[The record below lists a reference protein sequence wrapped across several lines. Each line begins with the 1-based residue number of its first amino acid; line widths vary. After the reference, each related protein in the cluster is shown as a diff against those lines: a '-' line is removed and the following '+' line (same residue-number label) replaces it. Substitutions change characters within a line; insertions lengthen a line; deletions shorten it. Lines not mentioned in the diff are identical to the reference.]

1 LFGCTQGCSF
11 VNRRA
16 ALTSA
21 ANYDDVL
28 RQLRAEGLLVD
39 DLIIGKRQRCRV
51 DGDREKRGWYSLH
64 ELVTGAGAVLIVG
77 AYGVWRG
84 PSPNTLKVELKREHA
99 DPLTTEQR
107 EALKA
112 RIKLERQAADAERR
126 AEAARAAA
134 RADGV
139 WRRCLPTGASDYLV
153 RKRVQSHGLKFT
165 DSGALVVP
173 MLDVQGRV
181 HGLQFILPAEHPRR
195 KKTGR
200 DKEYWPAGLAKRG
213 HFFQIGAPPQLGGV
227 ILLAEGYATAA
238 TLHEATGLPVV
249 VAFDAGNLVPVA
261 QAIAGRYKRA
271 RILVCADDDYQA
283 KCLACGKPTTLAA
296 DTCVHCGELH
306 AQQNAGVASATAA
319 AMAVDGAHLVP
330 VFSTERAGAKL
341 TDFNDLA
348 ALEGEHVVR
357 AQLEAHL
364 RHLKWPG
371 QGKVVALHTTTG
383 RGGGH
388 GGEGGPPDDGESFHF
403 DLDVL
408 LQRFTLI
415 YGTDTA
421 FDEPRRCIIG
431 LGPLRSAAG
440 KSLVRMW
447 LEHPG
452 RRTVL
457 PEQVGF
463 DPAGTN
469 DQVVCNLWGGW
480 PTVPRKGEC
489 TALLRILE
497 HLCSRE
503 DRPREVYQ
511 WVLKWTAYAIQH
523 PGAKLQTALLIHGPE
538 GTGKNTFFGAVRQA
552 YGRYGFTF
560 TQVEL
565 ESQFN
570 GIFSGKLFGIG
581 NEVVSRA
588 ELYHQ
593 QGRMRNMITEGE
605 WPINEKNLPARM
617 EQNHCNMV
625 FFSNRIDIAKLD
637 PDDRRYCVIWTPE
650 PADPSL
656 YLEAKEELANGGTA
670 ALHWHL
676 ANEIDLA
683 GFDEHSKPPMT
694 RAKRELIGLG
704 MDSTERFWREWSDPE
719 GELHGLYMPC
729 SSGQAYA
736 AYQLFCRR
744 LGVGK
749 PAQHETL
756 STVLGKKPGLKID
769 RAKVR
774 SAAGVTRVV
783 RCVFLKGLHEP
794 PDHYDGSK
802 LEWMSACVEEFD
814 KQLEQ
819 MQADGVLPYGQGAS
833 PKRKSDPI
841 TEEEV
846 ARYGG

>member
-1 LFGCTQGCSF
+1 VPSGGCTRWG
-11 VNRRA
+11 V
-16 ALTSA
+16 ALTAA

-28 RQLRAEGLLVD
+28 RQLRDVGLKVDGLV
-39 DLIIGKRQRCRV
+39 IGKRQRCLV
-51 DGDREKRGWYSLH
+51 EGDREKRGWYSLH
-64 ELVTGAGAVLIVG
+64 ELVTSSGAVLIVG
-77 AYGVWRG
+77 AFGVWRG
-84 PSPNTLKVELKREHA
+84 ASPNTMKVELKREHS
-99 DPLTTEQR
+99 DPLTAEQR

-112 RIKLERQAADAERR
+112 RIKRERQAAEAARK
-126 AEAARAAA
+126 AEAAKAAA
-134 RADGV
+134 RADAV
-139 WRRCLPTGASDYLV
+139 WRRCLPTGASDYLQ
-153 RKRVQSHGLKFT
+153 RKGVQAHGLKFT

-181 HGLQFILPAEHPRR
+181 HGLQFILPADHPRR

-200 DKEYWPAGLAKRG
+200 DKEYWPAGLSKQG
-213 HFFQIGAPPQLGGV
+213 HFFQIGAPPQVGGV
-227 ILLAEGYATAA
+227 ILIAEGYATAA
-238 TLHEATGLPVV
+238 TLHEATGLPAV
-249 VAFDAGNLVPVA
+249 VAFDAGNLLPVA
-261 QAIAGRYKRA
+261 TAIAGRYKRA
-271 RILVCADDDYQA
+271 RLLVCADDDYLA
-283 KCLACGKPTTLAA
+283 KCLGCGKPTTVAT
-296 DTCVHCGELH
+296 DKCMHCGEPH
-306 AQQNAGVASATAA
+306 GQQNAGVMSAA
-319 AMAVDGAHLVP
+319 AAAIAVEGAHLAP
-330 VFSTERAGAKL
+330 VFTADRAGQKL

-348 ALEGEHVVR
+348 QLEGLHVVR
-357 AQLEAHL
+357 AQVETQL
-364 RHLKWPG
+364 RQLRWPG
-371 QGKVVALHTTTG
+371 QGQGGASHTPTG
-383 RGGGH
+383 SGGDGGG
-388 GGEGGPPDDGESFHF
+388 EPPEASFRF

-447 LEHPG
+447 LEHPA
-452 RRTVL
+452 RKTVL

-463 DPAGTN
+463 DPACTSAE
-469 DQVVCNLWGGW
+469 VVCNLWGGW
-480 PTVPRKGEC
+480 PTVAKQGEC
-489 TALLRILE
+489 SALLRILE
-497 HLCSRE
+497 HLCGRE
-503 DRPREVYQ
+503 DRPREVYN
-511 WVLKWTAYAIQH
+511 WVLRWLAFPLQR
-523 PGAKLQTALLIHGPE
+523 PGAKMQTALLIHGPE
-538 GTGKNTFFGAVRQA
+538 GTGKNTVFGAVRQA

-637 PDDRRYCVIWTPE
+637 PDDRRYCVVWTPE

-656 YLEAKEELANGGTA
+656 YLEAKAELAAGGAA

-676 ANEIDLA
+676 LHEVDLA

-719 GELHGLYMPC
+719 GELHELYMPC
-729 SSGQAYA
+729 TGSQLYT
-736 AYQLFCRR
+736 AYQLLCRR
-744 LGVGK
+744 LGIGK

-756 STVLGKKPGLKID
+756 STVLAKKPGL
-769 RAKVR
+769 RVSREWVR
-774 SAAGVTRVV
+774 NGGGIKRQQ
-783 RCVFLKGLHEP
+783 RCVLVKGLHDP
-794 PDHYDGSK
+794 PDHYEGHRIDWLS
-802 LEWMSACVEEFD
+802 SCVEEFG
-814 KQLEQ
+814 KKLEQ
-819 MQADGVLPYGQGAS
+819 LQADGVLPQGQQPIGRPRKPDS
-833 PKRKSDPI
+833 P
-841 TEEEV
+841 TEDEV
-846 ARYGG
+846 ASQGGEVTR

>member
-1 LFGCTQGCSF
+1 
-11 VNRRA
+11 
-16 ALTSA
+16 
-21 ANYDDVL
+21 VL
-28 RQLRAEGLLVD
+28 RQLRAEGLQPREPLE
-39 DLIIGKRQRCRV
+39 IGVRRRCRV
-51 DGDREKRGWYSLH
+51 DDEGLEKRGWYSLY
-64 ELVTGAGAVLIVG
+64 EWVRRDGSVLITGAF
-77 AYGVWRG
+77 GVWRG
-84 PSPNTLKVELKREHA
+84 AGHSSFKIELAKAELASMTDDERA
-99 DPLTTEQR
+99 AQ
-107 EALKA
+107 KA
-112 RIKLERQAADAERR
+112 RLRKERANAEAARK

-134 RADGV
+134 RADAA
-139 WRRCLPTGASDYLV
+139 WRKCLPTGASDYLV
-153 RKRVQSHGLKFT
+153 RKGVQSHGLKFT
-165 DSGALVVP
+165 DSGSLVVP

-181 HGLQFILPAEHPRR
+181 HGLQFILPTAHPRR

-200 DKEYWPAGLAKRG
+200 DKEYWPPGLVKRG
-213 HFFQIGAPPQLGGV
+213 HFFQIGAPPQVGGV

-238 TLHEATGLPVV
+238 SLHEATGLPTI
-249 VAFDAGNLVPVA
+249 VAFDANNLLPVA
-261 QAIAGRYKRA
+261 EAIAGRYKRA
-271 RILVCADDDYQA
+271 RILVCGDDDHLQ
-283 KCLACGKPTTLAA
+283 KCIECGAFTLVASDTCTHCGKP
-296 DTCVHCGELH
+296 HGKS
-306 AQQNAGVASATAA
+306 NAGAIAA
-319 AMAVDGAHLVP
+319 AAAATAVDGAHLVP
-330 VFSTERAGAKL
+330 VFTMPRPTDAKGP
-341 TDFNDLA
+341 TDFNDLH
-348 ALEGEHVVR
+348 ALEGLHTVR
-357 AQLEAHL
+357 AQVETQL
-364 RHLKWPG
+364 RQLQWQVG
-371 QGKVVALHTTTG
+371 ANVVALHTHPG
-383 RGGGH
+383 RGGGS
-388 GGEGGPPDDGESFHF
+388 EPPDDSESFRF
-403 DLDVL
+403 DLDIL

-421 FDEPRRCIIG
+421 FDEPRRTIIG

-463 DPAGTN
+463 DPGGTN

-480 PTVPRKGEC
+480 PTVPKKGRCE
-489 TALLRILE
+489 ALLRILE

-523 PGAKLQTALLIHGPE
+523 PGAKMQTALLIHGPE

-656 YLEAKEELANGGTA
+656 YLEAKEELATGGAA

-676 ANEIDLA
+676 LNEIAVD

-704 MDSTERFWREWSDPE
+704 MDSTERFWREWSDAD
-719 GELHGLYMPC
+719 GELRELYMPC
-729 SSGQAYA
+729 TGAQLYT
-736 AYQLFCRR
+736 AYQLLCKR
-744 LGVGK
+744 LGIGK

-756 STVLGKKPGLKID
+756 STVLAKKPGL
-769 RAKVR
+769 RVAREWVR
-774 SAAGVTRVV
+774 NAGGVKRQQ
-783 RCVFLKGLHEP
+783 RCVLIKGLHDP
-794 PDHYDGSK
+794 PDHYDGSRIDWISGCIEDFGKK
-802 LEWMSACVEEFD
+802 LE
-814 KQLEQ
+814 QL
-819 MQADGVLPYGQGAS
+819 QADGVLPPGQQPPGRPRKTDS
-833 PKRKSDPI
+833 P

-846 ARYGG
+846 AGYGAQ

>member
-1 LFGCTQGCSF
+1 
-11 VNRRA
+11 
-16 ALTSA
+16 
-21 ANYDDVL
+21 VL
-28 RQLRAEGLLVD
+28 RQLQAEGLLVD
-39 DLIIGKRQRCRV
+39 TLEVGTTRPVRCRI

-64 ELVTGAGAVLIVG
+64 EFVTSNGTVLIVG
-77 AYGVWRG
+77 AFGVWRG
-84 PSPNTLKVELKREHA
+84 ASQNSMKVELKREHS
-99 DPLTTEQR
+99 DPLTDEQR
-107 EALKA
+107 AALKA
-112 RIKLERQAADAERR
+112 RIRRDRQAAEAARK

-134 RADGV
+134 RADAA
-139 WRRCLPTGASDYLV
+139 WRKCLPTGASDYLV
-153 RKRVQSHGLKFT
+153 RKGVQSHGLKFT

-181 HGLQFILPAEHPRR
+181 HGLQFILPSTHPRR

-200 DKEYWPAGLAKRG
+200 DKEYWPPGLAKRG
-213 HFFQIGAPPQLGGV
+213 HFFLIGAPPQVGGV
-227 ILLAEGYATAA
+227 ILLCEGYATGAS
-238 TLHEATGLPVV
+238 LHEATGLPVV
-249 VAFDAGNLVPVA
+249 VAFDAGNLLPVA
-261 QAIAGRYKRA
+261 QALAARYKRA
-271 RILVCADDDYQA
+271 RILVCADDDY
-283 KCLACGKPTTLAA
+283 LTEGNP
-296 DTCVHCGELH
+296 
-306 AQQNAGVASATAA
+306 GVTNAA
-319 AMAVDGAHLVP
+319 AAAIAVEGAHLAP
-330 VFSTERAGAKL
+330 VFAVDRAGQKI
-341 TDFNDLA
+341 TDFNDLH
-348 ALEGEHVVR
+348 ALEGLHVVR
-357 AQLEAHL
+357 AQVETQL
-364 RHLKWPG
+364 RQLKWPG
-371 QGKVVALHTTTG
+371 QGHTAAVHTL
-383 RGGGH
+383 RGGG
-388 GGEGGPPDDGESFHF
+388 GNGADGDPPDDTFRF

-421 FDEPRRCIIG
+421 FDDVRRVIIG

-447 LEHPG
+447 LEHPA
-452 RRTVL
+452 RRVVL

-463 DPAGTN
+463 DPAGTS

-480 PTVPRKGEC
+480 PTVAKKGRC
-489 TALLRILE
+489 DALLRILE

-503 DRPREVYQ
+503 DKPREVFQ
-511 WVLKWTAYAIQH
+511 WVLKWLAFPIQH
-523 PGAKLQTALLIHGPE
+523 PGAKMQTALLMHGPE
-538 GTGKNTFFGAVRQA
+538 GTGKNTVFGAVRQA

-637 PDDRRYCVIWTPE
+637 PDDRRYCVVWTPE

-656 YLEAKEELANGGTA
+656 YLEAKEELANGGVA

-676 ANEIDLA
+676 LHEISVA
-683 GFDEHSKPPMT
+683 GFDEHAKPPMT

-704 MDSTERFWREWSDPE
+704 MDSTERFWREWSDPD
-719 GELHGLYMPC
+719 GELRELYMPC
-729 SSGQAYA
+729 TGAQLYT
-736 AYQLFCRR
+736 AYQLLCKR
-744 LGVGK
+744 LGIGK

-756 STVLGKKPGLKID
+756 STVLAKKPGL
-769 RAKVR
+769 RVSREWVR
-774 SAAGVTRVV
+774 NAGGVKRQQ
-783 RCVFLKGLHEP
+783 RCVLIKGLHDP
-794 PDHYDGSK
+794 PDHYDGSRIEWISGCIEDFGKK
-802 LEWMSACVEEFD
+802 LE
-814 KQLEQ
+814 QL
-819 MQADGVLPYGQGAS
+819 QADGVLPPGQQPPGRPRKNES
-833 PKRKSDPI
+833 P

-846 ARYGG
+846 AAYGAQ